1 MKKKSS
7 INNLLS
13 LGLGDE
19 SVNYRDQYQLKL
31 LKKYANFAYYMKLMD
46 SLYKDL
52 INLDDSSLNNRPYNT
67 SIKSLQKK

>member
-46 SLYKDL
+46 SLYHYCPV
-52 INLDDSSLNNRPYNT
+52 ISQTSSVD
-67 SIKSLQKK
+67 

>member
-13 LGLGDE
+13 LGLDDE
-19 SVNYRDQYQLKL
+19 RVNYRDQYQLRL

-46 SLYKDL
+46 SLHKEL
-52 INLDDSSLNNRPYNT
+52 INLDDSSLNNRLYNT